1 MYSLFP
7 FPGFHSLPFSAHFSL
22 PDLHPSAFLY
32 LVFTPL
38 APLLSNISSSA
49 HPLFF
54 LFGLPPPPSQSII
67 NNIMHFSTTLFLRK
81 AVYHITTNIIP
92 RFVVNRSATHVPIYI
107 HNVIDSF
114 PFDYENLVGC
124 SSDRPE
130 AKGGRVSAF
139 FFFPI

>member
-1 MYSLFP
+1 MP
-7 FPGFHSLPFSAHFSL
+7 
-22 PDLHPSAFLY
+22 
-32 LVFTPL
+32 
-38 APLLSNISSSA
+38 
-49 HPLFF
+49 
-54 LFGLPPPPSQSII
+54 
-67 NNIMHFSTTLFLRK
+67 FSTTLFLRK
-81 AVYHITTNIIP
+81 AVYHITINIVP

-107 HNVIDSF
+107 RNVIDSF